1 MTGKAEP
8 ARAGPRPSWRERL
21 AAYVRNAA
29 RDDALAAFIVAI
41 LLIPQSLAY
50 ALLAGL
56 PPQVGVYAS
65 LLPMLAYAA
74 LGSSRVSSVGPV
86 ALIALMTAQA
96 IAGAAAPGL
105 AGGAAPS
112 ATDAALVLAAESGL
126 LLAAAALLRLDA
138 LASLLSVPV
147 LQGFSTGAALSI
159 ALSQLPVLLGN
170 PARGY
175 NAPQVLAAW
184 WHSGY
189 LGHAATAAF
198 GAGALLLLIAARRR
212 AAPLLRRWLPPQAA
226 QLAARCAPLA
236 VFGGAVLLVLAL
248 QRHAD
253 GVALVGTLPPMALP
267 IALPPLDLAPGSPL
281 GWPLWWRLLP
291 SAALI
296 ALVTFVS
303 SLAVSESLALQRG
316 ETVSPRRELAGLAGA
331 NLVAAVS
338 AGMPVAGSFS
348 RGAINAEAG
357 ARTRMAGVFAALF
370 MGLAMVWLA
379 APLALLPKAVL
390 AASIVLAVLGVAE
403 WSAFAQAW
411 RYARSEFAVMLG
423 VALLTVFSSFEIAL
437 GVGVALS
444 IALLLQRTARPHTAL
459 IGRIPGTEHYRNVG
473 RHQVEQTPGVLAL
486 RIDESLLFTNA
497 RQLPAVIAGYLA
509 QQAAGPGAT
518 PTRRVLVLMSPVN
531 HIDFSGLEALRA
543 LHATLA
549 ERGIRLDLSEIK
561 GPVLD
566 ALRAGGWAAW
576 FRGRVFLSQHQGML
590 DEQGMAA

>member
-1 MTGKAEP
+1 MGQGRESIRREGRLKPTGEKL
-8 ARAGPRPSWRERL
+8 RAYWRS
-21 AAYVRNAA
+21 AA

-86 ALIALMTAQA
+86 ALTALMTAQA
-96 IAGAAAPGL
+96 IAGVAATGPV
-105 AGGAAPS
+105 S
-112 ATDAALVLAAESGL
+112 ATDAALVLAAETGL

-159 ALSQLPVLLGN
+159 ALTQLPVMLGS
-170 PARGY
+170 PARGF
-175 NAPQVLAAW
+175 NAPEVLAAW
-184 WHSGY
+184 WRSGQF
-189 LGHAATAAF
+189 GHALTAAF
-198 GAGALLLLIAARRR
+198 GIGALVLLIVARRH
-212 AAPLLRRWLPPQAA
+212 AAGLLRRWMSPDAA
-226 QLAARCAPLA
+226 KLAARCAPLA
-236 VFGGAVLLVLAL
+236 IFAGAVALVAAL
-248 QRHAD
+248 QPTGPATAH

-267 IALPPLDLAPGSPL
+267 IALPPLAAA
-281 GWPLWWRLLP
+281 LWWSLLP
-291 SAALI
+291 SAATI

-303 SLAVSESLALQRG
+303 SLAVSEGLALQRG
-316 ETVSPRRELAGLAGA
+316 ETVVARRELAGLAAA
-331 NLVAAVS
+331 NIVAACS

-357 ARTRMAGVFAALF
+357 ARTRMAGVWAAGF
-370 MGLAMVWLA
+370 MALAMLLLA

-403 WSAFAQAW
+403 WAAFAQAW
-411 RYARSEFAVMLG
+411 RYSRSEFAVMLG
-423 VALLTVFSSFEIAL
+423 VALLTLFSSLAIAL
-437 GVGVALS
+437 AAGVALS

-473 RHQVEQTPGVLAL
+473 RHRVEQTPGVLAL

-497 RQLPAVIAGYLA
+497 RQLPGVIAGYLA
-509 QQAAGPGAT
+509 RQEADAGPVQ
-518 PTRRVLVLMSPVN
+518 RVVLLMSPVN

-549 ERGIRLDLSEIK
+549 ERAIRLDLSEVK
-561 GPVLD
+561 GSVLD
-566 ALRAGGWAAW
+566 ALRAGGWATW
-576 FRGRVFLSQHQGML
+576 FRGRVFLSHHQGML